1 MKILKKQIAIT
12 RTTAEQALQ
21 KRSAIDY
28 KIKDLLVF
36 SLGAKMCAQ
45 DAIRIIQ
52 EDKVQ
57 SAVNAR
63 MSPMLVTKLKTLSK
77 EVEKWAEELTS
88 IRSILLDLNK
98 EKSTVERNNSLNWID
113 FDGYI
118 CKGYLEIISY
128 LHNMH
133 PQQFIF
139 FLSEMFKLSTAAAE
153 HQRYTPYTDK
163 QLVIEQQLEL
173 PKSLHRTPK
182 EKLDIEDIADIT
194 TRFFA
199 EYNVAQHQTLTLKG
213 SFPGEMYEWA
223 LTDVKTELSTRV
235 KLIKNQEQIALI
247 VTNEDEIHSL
257 NVGNW
262 TAGRIHQQLAILF
275 DVSISFNHIIP

>member
-1 MKILKKQIAIT
+1 MSILKKTIAIT
-12 RTTAEQALQ
+12 RTTPQQALQ
-21 KRSAIDY
+21 KRSDIDY

-36 SLGAKMCAQ
+36 SLAGKMVTQ

-63 MSPMLVTKLKTLSK
+63 MSPMLIAKLTKLSK
-77 EVEKWAEELTS
+77 EVEKWGEEMTS

-98 EKSTVERNNSLNWID
+98 EKSAADRNASLYWLD

-139 FLSEMFKLSTAAAE
+139 FLSEIFKLSTAAAE

-173 PKSLHRTPK
+173 PKSLHRTVK

-194 TRFFA
+194 TRFFQ
-199 EYNVAQHQTLTLKG
+199 EYNIAKHQTLTMDG
-213 SFPGEMYEWA
+213 SFPGKLYQWS
-223 LTDVKTELSTRV
+223 LTDVEADTKTSV
-235 KLIKNQEQIALI
+235 KLHKKDGRIILTVDNA
-247 VTNEDEIHSL
+247 DETQSL
-257 NVGNW
+257 CIGNW
-262 TAGRIHQQLAILF
+262 TAGRIHQQLGLLF
-275 DVSISFNHIIP
+275 EVSVSFNHLIP

>member
-1 MKILKKQIAIT
+1 MSILKKTIAIT
-12 RTTAEQALQ
+12 RTTPQQALQ
-21 KRSAIDY
+21 KRSDVDY

-36 SLGAKMCAQ
+36 SMAAKMVAQ

-63 MSPMLVTKLKTLSK
+63 MSPMLIAKMTKLSK
-77 EVEKWAEELTS
+77 EIEKWGEEMTS

-98 EKSTVERNNSLNWID
+98 EKSAVERNTSLNWLE
-113 FDGYI
+113 FDGYV

-133 PQQFIF
+133 PQQFLF
-139 FLSEMFKLSTAAAE
+139 FLSEMFKLSTSAAE

-173 PKSLHRTPK
+173 PKSLHRTVK
-182 EKLDIEDIADIT
+182 EKLGIDDIVDIT
-194 TRFFA
+194 TRFFQ
-199 EYNVAQHQTLTLKG
+199 EYNIAKHQTLNLDN
-213 SFPGEMYEWA
+213 SMPGELYQWT
-223 LTDVKTELSTRV
+223 LIDVKADTKTVV
-235 KLIKNQEQIALI
+235 KLCKKDEQIVLTIDNA
-247 VTNEDEIHSL
+247 DETQSL
-257 NVGNW
+257 CIANW
-262 TAGRIHQQLAILF
+262 SAGRIHQQLAILF
-275 DVSISFNHIIP
+275 EVSVSFNHIIP

>member
-1 MKILKKQIAIT
+1 MSILKKTIAIT
-12 RTTAEQALQ
+12 RTTPQQALK
-21 KRSAIDY
+21 KRSEIEY

-36 SLGAKMCAQ
+36 SLAAKMVTQ

-52 EDKVQ
+52 KDKVQ
-57 SAVNAR
+57 SAVNER
-63 MSPMLVTKLKTLSK
+63 MSPMLIAKLAKLSK
-77 EVEKWAEELTS
+77 EIEKWGEEMTS

-98 EKSTVERNNSLNWID
+98 EKSAADRNASLYWLE

-133 PQQFIF
+133 PQQFLF

-173 PKSLHRTPK
+173 PKSLHRTVK

-194 TRFFA
+194 IRFFQ
-199 EYNVAQHQTLTLKG
+199 EYNIAKHQKLTMDS
-213 SFPGEMYEWA
+213 SFPGKLYQWS
-223 LTDVKTELSTRV
+223 LTDAEADTKTSIRLH
-235 KLIKNQEQIALI
+235 KK
-247 VTNEDEIHSL
+247 DEKIILTVYNADETQSL
-257 NVGNW
+257 CIGNW
-262 TAGRIHQQLAILF
+262 NAGRIHQQLGILF
-275 DVSISFNHIIP
+275 EVNISFNHLIP